1 MIARNGML
9 EPAGGEAPQG
19 RGMMRTRRKET
30 GPDNEQERLKMSS
43 NESGEAEA
51 VSQQHTTWPVDD
63 RRTRRN
69 EAVLSEYGEGLVEAF
84 SHYIDPYMALPVTAF
99 AKLQGEGKAIGI
111 ELPYACSGHHEA
123 MRTLLTVSLPDGD
136 VPILNFSQA
145 IEALPVADRSPKGG
159 PQTGHAPLIQPRD
172 ASKPSTAAS
181 SGQSAALPGVR
192 NIIAVAS
199 GKGGVGKS
207 TSSVNLAL
215 ALQAEGARVGI
226 VDADIY
232 GPSMGMMCGVA
243 EGTRPEIIDFDGTR
257 FFQPIDVFADAGA
270 APIQLMSMA
279 FLVNDKTPMVW
290 RGPMVSGAL
299 LQLITQTHW
308 QGLDY
313 LIVDLPPGTGDIQL
327 TLSQKVPLS
336 AAVIVTTPQD
346 IALLDARK
354 AVSMFEKVDVP
365 VLGVIEN
372 MSVHICSNCG
382 HREHLFGSEGGARMA
397 EEYGLPLLG
406 QIPLHL
412 TIREQTDRGRPTVYA
427 EPESEVGLIYR
438 DMARNVSARLAIR
451 CAHAKNAAP
460 GLIAHD

>member
-1 MIARNGML
+1 
-9 EPAGGEAPQG
+9 
-19 RGMMRTRRKET
+19 
-30 GPDNEQERLKMSS
+30 MSS
-43 NESGEAEA
+43 NESDQAEA
-51 VSQQHTTWPVDD
+51 ISQQQTAWPVDD
-63 RRTRRN
+63 RRTQRN
-69 EAVLSEYGEGLVEAF
+69 EAVLSEYGPGLAEAF
-84 SHYIDPYMALPVTAF
+84 SNYIDPYMALPMTAF
-99 AKLQGEGKAIGI
+99 ARLEAQGKALGI
-111 ELPYACSGHHEA
+111 DLPYACSGHYEA
-123 MRTLLTVSLPDGD
+123 MRTLLTVSLPDSE
-136 VPILNFSQA
+136 VPDLNFSQT

-159 PQTGHAPLIQPRD
+159 PQTGHAPLIQPRGAD
-172 ASKPSTAAS
+172 RAPASGT
-181 SGQSAALPGVR
+181 GQSAALAGVH

-243 EGTRPEIIDFDGTR
+243 DGVRPDIVDFDGTR
-257 FFQPIDVFADAGA
+257 FFQPIEVFADAGT

-279 FLVNDKTPMVW
+279 FLVNEKTPMVW

-308 QGLDY
+308 QALDY

-412 TIREQTDRGRPTVYA
+412 TIREQTDQGRPTVYA

-460 GLIAHD
+460 GLIAQN

>member
-1 MIARNGML
+1 MSGNDKSGVK
-9 EPAGGEAPQG
+9 P
-19 RGMMRTRRKET
+19 
-30 GPDNEQERLKMSS
+30 EQPS
-43 NESGEAEA
+43 A
-51 VSQQHTTWPVDD
+51 WPVDPK
-63 RRTRRN
+63 RQKRN
-69 EAVLSEYGEGLVEAF
+69 ESTLAEYGPALAGAF
-84 SHYIDPYMALPVTAF
+84 SAYIDPYMNLPISAF
-99 AKLQGEGKAIGI
+99 AKIEGQGTAVGVEM
-111 ELPYACSGHHEA
+111 PYACKGHFEA
-123 MRTLLTVSLPDGD
+123 MRTLLTASLPDSE
-136 VPILNFSQA
+136 VPALHFAQSID
-145 IEALPVADRSPKGG
+145 ALPVADRSPKGA
-159 PQTGHAPLIQPRD
+159 PLTGHAPLIQPRD
-172 ASKPSTAAS
+172 ARKDATEGT
-181 SGQSAALPGVR
+181 GQSAALAGVR

-215 ALQAEGARVGI
+215 ALQAEGARIGI

-243 EGTRPEIIDFDGTR
+243 EGTRPEIVDFDGTR
-257 FFQPIDVFADAGA
+257 YFQPVEVFADVGD

-279 FLVNDKTPMVW
+279 FLVSDKTPMVW

-372 MSVHICSNCG
+372 MSVHICSHCG
-382 HREHLFGSEGGARMA
+382 HREHLFGNEGGARMA
-397 EEYGLPLLG
+397 EEYGLPTARSDSSAYDH
-406 QIPLHL
+406 P
-412 TIREQTDRGRPTVYA
+412 RADRSGA
-427 EPESEVGLIYR
+427 
-438 DMARNVSARLAIR
+438 
-451 CAHAKNAAP
+451 AHCLCRA
-460 GLIAHD
+460 